1 MNPAHFSKENTTV
14 SRQSKTLLVPD
25 IQKYPKSYQTL
36 SLWTVVGIDGSCFLK
51 HPEHLTQEFRGN
63 SDSSMPFKPICTLL
77 CYVSLA
83 QMSKIHQ
90 VEEELLKKVRPRHN
104 PTLTDNLPFEKAVCI
119 VLDLMDFFEFHHTQI
134 VRLNNNRNQEL
145 LV

>member
-1 MNPAHFSKENTTV
+1 
-14 SRQSKTLLVPD
+14 
-25 IQKYPKSYQTL
+25 
-36 SLWTVVGIDGSCFLK
+36 
-51 HPEHLTQEFRGN
+51 
-63 SDSSMPFKPICTLL
+63 
-77 CYVSLA
+77 
-83 QMSKIHQ
+83 MSKIHQ